1 MKKFKITSFFLLLNF
16 GSFAQNIAKDTIE
29 IKSVLADFFQVF
41 TVYDI
46 KHFEQNCSP
55 DFILYENGEV
65 WSPKIIREYVEKA
78 RAEPKAAERLN
89 EFHFIKFNIKGNL
102 AWAAYHNTAHITSLK
117 DGTKRDVNWLESI
130 ILEKV
135 KGKWLLVQMHS
146 TKKK

>member
-1 MKKFKITSFFLLLNF
+1 MKTLKIISIFLLFSF
-16 GSFAQNIAKDTIE
+16 GSSAQNISKDTTE

-78 RAEPKAAERLN
+78 RSEPKTSERVN
-89 EFHFIKFNIKGNL
+89 EFHFINFNIKGNV
-102 AWAAYHNTAHITSLK
+102 AWAAYHNTAHITLLK
-117 DGTKRDVNWLESI
+117 DGTKRDINWLESI
-130 ILEKV
+130 ILEKI
-135 KGKWLLVQMHS
+135 KGKWRLVQMHS